1 MRKKKCKSY
10 KAVKFYKELLYY
22 LSLGS
27 NLGERERTLAA
38 AVDLL
43 NLQAGRVIARSAY
56 FYSPAWGYASEHPF
70 CNICICLESALEPL
84 EMLHLT
90 QSIEQQLGRN
100 HKTQKTADGHAA
112 TSYQDRTIDIDLLEA
127 FLPETNAPYP
137 LNTALDQR
145 SFFQNL
151 RSVTFHSEQLTLP
164 HPLMHERD
172 FVMIPLH
179 ELPHP

>member
-1 MRKKKCKSY
+1 M
-10 KAVKFYKELLYY
+10 LYY

-27 NLGERERTLAA
+27 NLGERERTLSA

-43 NLQAGRVIARSAY
+43 NQQAGRVIARSAY

-70 CNICICLESALEPL
+70 CNICISLESALEPL

-100 HKTQKTADGHAA
+100 HKTQKKADGHAA
-112 TSYQDRTIDIDLLEA
+112 ISYQDRTIDIDLLEA
-127 FLPETNAPYP
+127 FRPESDAPNPSNLPPEQHSS
-137 LNTALDQR
+137 LH
-145 SFFQNL
+145 NL
-151 RSVTFHSEQLTLP
+151 RPVSFHSEELTLP
-164 HPLMHERD
+164 HPLMHERN
-172 FVMIPLH
+172 FVMTPLS